1 MTDRLDPE
9 SRHDLVVY
17 KLEEAE
23 ASFVDGAFSFLR
35 NINQYLRYYASR
47 LRISQRNFQNS

>member
-17 KLEEAE
+17 KLEKAE
-23 ASFVDGAFSFLR
+23 ASFVDGAS
-35 NINQYLRYYASR
+35 AS
-47 LRISQRNFQNS
+47 LET